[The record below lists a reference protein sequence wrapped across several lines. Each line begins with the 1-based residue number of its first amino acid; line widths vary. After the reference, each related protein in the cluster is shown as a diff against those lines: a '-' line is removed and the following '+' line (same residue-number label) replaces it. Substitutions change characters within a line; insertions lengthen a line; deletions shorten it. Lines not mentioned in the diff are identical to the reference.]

1 MNSKKVRF
9 WPSSNLGV
17 QFYILRFCSFAVKSK
32 TTSKL
37 NSEAPPQKPLLPY
50 FFWKN
55 TATWFFIRKWHCSF
69 AAILNQSI
77 QFKNM
82 AGIRIYWIALIF
94 IGVGATAFAQ
104 HDNHSHP
111 QKSTEQQEASAHAV
125 DSHDA
130 LRPNEAPHE
139 GCGHPIVEKVGE
151 FNAGETAVHHI
162 ADANAIQVVG
172 DIYIPLP
179 CFLYAPGQG
188 WTITTTSAFHPHHH
202 GNGTLAKDAY
212 VLVHGSIQRVQDPGF
227 PKGEVSVSEP
237 THEERIVN
245 GKKKDIYFVMAEGK
259 CYELDKKTTFDGGLM
274 GGGVTSFYD
283 YSITRNVFTMLL
295 TCLVLFFL
303 FRKAANA
310 ATRTHGHAPKGLQNF
325 IEPFYTFIRDD
336 VARPSI
342 GPKYEK
348 YMPYLLS
355 VFFFILGL
363 NLIGQIPFFPGS
375 ANVTGN
381 ISVTI
386 VLALL
391 TFVLMLASTKRY
403 FWEHTLWMPGVPA
416 ALKILILTPVEI
428 LGLFLKPFTL
438 ILRLFANITAGHIVI
453 MCFVGLIFIFGK
465 AGTSMGGSLAGI
477 AAAIPLSLFMMT
489 IELLVAFLQA
499 FIFTMLS
506 ATYIGMALEE
516 PHGDHH

>member
-1 MNSKKVRF
+1 MI
-9 WPSSNLGV
+9 G
-17 QFYILRFCSFAVKSK
+17 
-32 TTSKL
+32 
-37 NSEAPPQKPLLPY
+37 
-50 FFWKN
+50 
-55 TATWFFIRKWHCSF
+55 IRKS
-69 AAILNQSI
+69 
-77 QFKNM
+77 
-82 AGIRIYWIALIF
+82 WIALIF
-94 IGVGATAFAQ
+94 TGLATVAFAQ
-104 HDNHSHP
+104 HEDHQHP
-111 QKSTEQQEASAHAV
+111 QQTTEKHEQPSSAENGQATDHSEAA
-125 DSHDA
+125 SH
-130 LRPNEAPHE
+130 
-139 GCGHPIVEKVGE
+139 GCGHSMEEKEGE

-162 ADANAIQVVG
+162 ADANAIHIVG
-172 DIYIPLP
+172 DIYLPLP
-179 CFLYAPGQG
+179 CFLYAPAQG
-188 WTITTTSAFHPHHH
+188 WTITSTSAFHPHHH
-202 GNGTLAKDAY
+202 GNGTVAKDGY
-212 VLVHGSIQRVQDPGF
+212 VLVHGSVQRVQDPSF
-227 PKGEVSVSEP
+227 PKGPVQVSEP
-237 THEERIVN
+237 THEEKTIN
-245 GKKKDIYFVMAEGK
+245 GKKKDIYYVVAEGK

-295 TCLVLFFL
+295 TCLLLFFV
-303 FRKAANA
+303 FRRAANA

-325 IEPFYTFIRDD
+325 VEPFYTFIRDD

-348 YMPYLLS
+348 YMPFLLS
-355 VFFFILGL
+355 AFFFILGL
-363 NLIGQIPFFPGS
+363 NLVGQIPFFPGS

-386 VLALL
+386 VLAML
-391 TFVLMLASTKRY
+391 TFILMLASTKKY

-438 ILRLFANITAGHIVI
+438 LLRLFANITAGHIVI

-465 AGTSMGGSLAGI
+465 AGTSVGGSIAGA

-489 IELLVAFLQA
+489 LELLVAFLQA
-499 FIFTMLS
+499 FIFVMLS